1 MNGFGQDASIINN
14 LQPDK
19 GIETSLNTMTTVQ
32 QIKNSRIPPAGAG
45 KPFGRQNRNILNRN
59 KTKRV

>member
-1 MNGFGQDASIINN
+1 
-14 LQPDK
+14 
-19 GIETSLNTMTTVQ
+19 MTTVQ